1 MNRIIDDKPNKEIRQ
16 RAIKAR
22 LNLWE
27 VAERAGISEATMC
40 RWMRTELK
48 PADPR
53 RILLL
58 SALAELEAERTGG
71 KDGEEQKPVH
81 ES

>member
-1 MNRIIDDKPNKEIRQ
+1 MVKPDRPNKEIRQ

-22 LNLWE
+22 VNLWE
-27 VAERAGISEATMC
+27 LAERAGISEATMC

-53 RILLL
+53 RTLIL
-58 SALAELEAERTGG
+58 SALQELEQERTGG
-71 KDGEEQKPVH
+71 NGRETEKTAGTL
-81 ES
+81 

>member
-1 MNRIIDDKPNKEIRQ
+1 MVKPDRPNKEIRQ

-22 LNLWE
+22 VNLWE
-27 VAERAGISEATMC
+27 LAERAGISEATMC

-53 RILLL
+53 RTLLL
-58 SALAELEAERTGG
+58 SALQELEQQERTGG
-71 KDGEEQKPVH
+71 KDGETR
-81 ES
+81 

>member
-1 MNRIIDDKPNKEIRQ
+1 MVRPDKPNKEIRQ

-22 LNLWE
+22 VNLWE
-27 VAERAGISEATMC
+27 LAERAGISEATMC

-53 RILLL
+53 RILIL
-58 SALAELEAERTGG
+58 SALQELEQERGG
-71 KDGEEQKPVH
+71 NGKETEKTAGTL
-81 ES
+81 